1 VFQNSTHPIISQ
13 YDFKV
18 GRLDIFN
25 QEWYKKEMFN
35 MDELPNLVYYKHGEL
50 FTFPSIRDPPRM
62 ARVVERYNNYYSS
75 LNTVEEAE
83 EFMLK
88 DYHWDTTGRL
98 LTRPKSMAVIWD
110 KEDFGEQ
117 IKNFKTIAQDFQWR
131 EDISF
136 GVVEDKKVAF
146 ALKNKYPTWFKVGSM
161 NHDTANTILVTR
173 KKARY

>member
-1 VFQNSTHPIISQ
+1 MKYKIEKDLKIIEEDTNYGVSLIGLLE
-13 YDFKV
+13 
-18 GRLDIFN
+18 GREM
-25 QEWYKKEMFN
+25 QETIEM
-35 MDELPNLVYYKHGEL
+35 
-50 FTFPSIRDPPRM
+50 R
-62 ARVVERYNNYYSS
+62 
-75 LNTVEEAE
+75 
-83 EFMLK
+83 
-88 DYHWDTTGRL
+88 
-98 LTRPKSMAVIWD
+98 D